1 MLPTGALGL
10 TKRGFSPMMS
20 LKPNHIGTQSNAIK
34 QADPMKHQILSRRA
48 FALGALASG
57 GALAACG
64 NGIGSTGGGT
74 IDARVDATLLEMYN
88 TYPNTRTLAE
98 KSNGMLVMPL
108 VTEAGLGLGG
118 AYGRGA
124 LRVNDITVDYY
135 SVTKASGGLQIGAQQ
150 YAHVLFFMT
159 EDALVNFRR
168 SQGWA
173 AGANIEY
180 VISDRGDSVNAD
192 TTTALAPVLAVV
204 FGRAGLRLGATL
216 EGSKYTRII
225 P

>member
-1 MLPTGALGL
+1 MTHSIL
-10 TKRGFSPMMS
+10 T
-20 LKPNHIGTQSNAIK
+20 
-34 QADPMKHQILSRRA
+34 RRA
-48 FALGALASG
+48 FALGAVAGTST
-57 GALAACG
+57 LAACG
-64 NGIGSTGGGT
+64 NGIGSAGSGT
-74 IDARVDATLLEMYN
+74 IDARVDTTLEQMYRE
-88 TYPNTRTLAE
+88 YPNTRTLAE

-108 VTEAGLGLGG
+108 VTEAGLGFGG

-124 LRVNDITVDYY
+124 LRVNDTTVDYY

-159 EDALVNFRR
+159 NDALSNFRR
-168 SQGWA
+168 APGWA

-180 VISDRGDSVNAD
+180 VISDKGDSVKAD